1 MPGDLIAIIN
11 RSMEWK
17 KDSFCS
23 KMGYFSK
30 KISALLL
37 AYIALSVGIITIYQ
51 DYFEERFG

>member
-30 KISALLL
+30 KIAALLL

-51 DYFEERFG
+51 DYF